1 MAVVSLNRQIYL
13 DDSCLDK
20 SFALRPLPG
29 KEDDQM
35 PVDCCDPCTRLDIL
49 GDSGGGSSSGSGG
62 RVDRKPQTTPE
73 VLHQL
78 FLKAT
83 AVESCLAVKHSTNT
97 NLETGGSGSAVGYEP
112 NGGPSGGGSCLKWGE
127 GLDSLLRDSDGVRL
141 FKEFLNQEQDL
152 SSVDFWF
159 ACSGLKMIGP
169 ADLEKIIGLS
179 KLVYKKYIRGETLR
193 LKSDVKRRIVDRMK
207 KGSVD
212 QTIFDEAQAEIELS
226 MRNSLYPLFLKSDLY
241 LQYVQ
246 NGQESPKQ
254 SNSFSGCEQFSY
266 QTPGDAHNLPTLH
279 EDKELASKDLR
290 RSSASSMLLTSSSL
304 LATRK
309 SREGFP
315 AQFYG

>member
-1 MAVVSLNRQIYL
+1 
-13 DDSCLDK
+13 
-20 SFALRPLPG
+20 
-29 KEDDQM
+29 M

-49 GDSGGGSSSGSGG
+49 GNSGGGSGGSGG
-62 RVDRKPQTTPE
+62 RADRKPQTTPE

-78 FLKAT
+78 FLKTT
-83 AVESCLAVKHSTNT
+83 AVESCLAVKHNTNT
-97 NLETGGSGSAVGYEP
+97 KLETGGSGSSAVGYEP
-112 NGGPSGGGSCLKWGE
+112 NGGPSGGASCLKWGE
-127 GLDSLLRDSDGVRL
+127 GLDSLLHDSDGVRL
-141 FKEFLNQEQDL
+141 FKEFLNQEQDV

-193 LKSDVKRRIVDRMK
+193 LRSDVKRRIVDRMK

-226 MRNSLYPLFLKSDLY
+226 MRNNLYPLFLKSDLY

-254 SNSFSGCEQFSY
+254 SSNISGCEPLY
-266 QTPGDAHNLPTLH
+266 QTTDEVHNLPTLH
-279 EDKELASKDLR
+279 EDKELVSKDLR
-290 RSSASSMLLTSSSL
+290 HSSSASSMLLTSSSL